1 MTVTTIRSIVASACV
16 ALVPPHVQAAEPER
30 SVIVN
35 GVALAPDVVRALE
48 SRYGAPIAPGR
59 YWYDAFSGARRLD
72 GGPFVS
78 QIQPGLRLGGPL
90 RADASRGNTGV
101 FVNGRQLHP
110 PDVAALSRC
119 TTVTPG
125 RYWVA
130 ANGVGGYEN
139 GPAFFDLAAL
149 CAPKGGGGS
158 SPRCSNY
165 GNGQYSC
172 RNSNTGI
179 GVIGEGGGKGA
190 VTWGGKVISTPN

>member
-1 MTVTTIRSIVASACV
+1 MAIRSMLALACA
-16 ALVPPHVQAAEPER
+16 ALVPLHVQAAEPER
-30 SVIVN
+30 SVVVN

-48 SRYGAPIAPGR
+48 NHYRTPIAAGR
-59 YWYDAFSGARRLD
+59 YWYDSFSGAWGLE
-72 GGPFVS
+72 GGPLAS

-101 FVNGRQLHP
+101 FVNGRQLHVL
-110 PDVAALSRC
+110 DVAALSRC
-119 TTVTPG
+119 TTVIPG

-139 GPAFFDLAAL
+139 GPAIFNLAAL
-149 CAPKGGGGS
+149 CAPKGGGS
-158 SPRCSNY
+158 STRCSNY

-172 RNSNTGI
+172 NNSNTGV

-190 VTWGGKVISTPN
+190 VTWGGKVFTTPN

>member
-1 MTVTTIRSIVASACV
+1 LL
-16 ALVPPHVQAAEPER
+16 ALGHAAAAGNES

-35 GVALAPDVVRALE
+35 GVTLSPDVVRALE
-48 SRYGAPIAPGR
+48 SRYRAAVAPGR
-59 YWYDAFSGARRLD
+59 YWYDSFSGAWGVE
-72 GGPFVS
+72 GGPLAG
-78 QIQPGLRLGGPL
+78 QIHPGLRLGGAL

-101 FVNGRQLHP
+101 FVNGRQLHAL
-110 PDVAALSRC
+110 DVAALSRC
-119 TTVTPG
+119 AAVIPG

-149 CAPKGGGGS
+149 CAPKHASGS
-158 SPRCSNY
+158 STRCSNY

-172 RNSNTGI
+172 NNSNTGV

-190 VTWGGKVISTPN
+190 VT